1 MIHLNINENSE
12 PHGGQPSSMVFIVDD
27 EEGICSALASL
38 LASEGIETRTFA
50 TAQKFLECE
59 PFPGPSCLLLDVRLP
74 DRDGLDVQT
83 LLGQRGDDL
92 PIIFMTGHGTI
103 PMTVKAMRAGAAEFL
118 TKPIDGDT
126 LVEAVKVALKKDA
139 AAAAA
144 RLRLAHLK
152 GRYDK
157 LTPRE
162 REVMQLV
169 IGGLMNK
176 QIAGELSTTEVTAKV
191 HKRRVLEKMG
201 VKSVAE
207 LVSLAAA
214 LNLHATKTR

>member
-1 MIHLNINENSE
+1 MNTIGHQELPIEVL
-12 PHGGQPSSMVFIVDD
+12 PPTVFIVDD
-27 EEGICSALASL
+27 EEAVCEALARL
-38 LASEGIETRTFA
+38 LASEGIETRSFQ
-50 TAQKFLECE
+50 TAQMFLEHGSYA
-59 PFPGPSCLLLDVRLP
+59 GPRCLLLDVRLP
-74 DRDGLDVQT
+74 DQDGLDVQT
-83 LLGQRGDDL
+83 LLSERGDDL

-118 TKPIDGDT
+118 TKPVEGDT
-126 LVEAVKVALKKDA
+126 LISAVRAALDKDKASAAGRLKVAA
-139 AAAAA
+139 I
-144 RLRLAHLK
+144 K
-152 GRYDK
+152 GRYEK

-201 VKSVAE
+201 AKSVAE
-207 LVSLAAA
+207 LVTLAAV
-214 LNLHATKTR
+214 LNLRATKTR